1 MPRRPAISDRA
12 YAEAA
17 AWLARLCADRRDPAD
32 EEGFKRWVAASA
44 ENAAAFEAVDR
55 TWDVLGGLGE
65 YADVPPPRH
74 RVMARRA
81 VLTGAGLAVLGAGGF
96 YATRPAGA
104 QTLETGVGE
113 QKRITLGDGSRLFLD
128 AQTKVTLAF
137 SDTERAAVLAYG
149 RTNFQVAA
157 DARPFVVEAAQR
169 RIVAEQCNVDIRCD
183 GEKVQVV
190 LIKGEADIGPREGAP
205 AARLRSG
212 ERMIAAAGVE
222 KFDRPRLAPLT
233 AWQDGYAVFESTRLK
248 EAVAEMNRY
257 SDTRIA
263 VDPGIADRKVSG
275 VYRTGDNV
283 AFARV
288 VAQLLAVEVRQ
299 DDQVV
304 TLEPAEKK

>member
-1 MPRRPAISDRA
+1 MAGAASDRA

-17 AWLARLCADRRDPAD
+17 AWLARLCADRRDAAD
-32 EEGFKRWVAASA
+32 EEGFRTWLAASP

-55 TWDVLGGLGE
+55 NWDALGGLGE
-65 YADVPPPRH
+65 VDWNQPPRK
-74 RVMARRA
+74 VGIARRA
-81 VLTGAGLAVLGAGGF
+81 ILTGAGAALLGTGGF
-96 YATRPAGA
+96 YITRPAGA

-113 QKRITLGDGSRLFLD
+113 QKRVTLGDGSRLFLD

-137 SDTERAAVLAYG
+137 SDTVRAAALAYG

-169 RIVAEQCNVDIRCD
+169 KIVAEQCNVDIRCD

-190 LIKGEADIGPREGAP
+190 LIRGEAAVDPKGAEP
-205 AARLRSG
+205 SARLRTG

-222 KFDRPRLAPLT
+222 TFDRPRLAPLV

-257 SDTRIA
+257 SDTRID
-263 VDPGIADRKVSG
+263 VDPAIADRKVSG

-288 VAQLLAVEVRQ
+288 VAQLLAVGVRQ
-299 DDQVV
+299 DDR
-304 TLEPAEKK
+304 TLLLGAAEKN